1 MENHCPRSH
10 DPPTLLDTL
19 GHTDKLAVLGS
30 AAAAVGGQMTGEG
43 HQEQLKA
50 ERTPK
55 RDECPRNSAGLSGP
69 ACPEDEMLLS
79 VAFGIGVLLALAGS
93 TAAHGCVAPH
103 HLVSK
108 LLHQLEDSV
117 KRDEPPNPSI
127 LLAMNLAGATDSS
140 ARQWLLQQIQKE
152 AVKKA
157 QKDMTS
163 GQVALYVL
171 ALLSSCQNP
180 QQVHALGHTV
190 DLLSILQQKTDEE
203 MASLETEGVP
213 ITTLYSVS
221 LDALALCLA
230 GAGGYREPS
239 VMLAKQVLS
248 PESDISVDTR
258 AVAALALTCTYSHVD
273 LQDEQD
279 LLWEALSTV
288 TNEFLD
294 EQEKGNG
301 MIGNIYSMGL
311 ALQALG
317 ATSKFYAPR
326 EWDCTQ
332 AFSVVYK
339 HDYRLPMA
347 IAQVL
352 PALVGK
358 SYLEAAHVDCDAIAA
373 SITVHYSVIN
383 KLRGKHFSYT
393 ISVQVPRGSTLLR
406 VLQEAAAK
414 EPNKFSFKTEQ
425 TSWGPMVVS
434 IHGLAASS
442 ADRTYWQFLSG
453 QDALQEGVGT
463 YKPHM
468 GEHIQAVFS
477 TY

>member
-1 MENHCPRSH
+1 
-10 DPPTLLDTL
+10 
-19 GHTDKLAVLGS
+19 
-30 AAAAVGGQMTGEG
+30 
-43 HQEQLKA
+43 
-50 ERTPK
+50 
-55 RDECPRNSAGLSGP
+55 
-69 ACPEDEMLLS
+69 MLLS

-152 AVKKA
+152 AVTKA

-203 MASLETEGVP
+203 MGSLETEGVP

-230 GAGGYREPS
+230 GAGGYRGPS

-326 EWDCTQ
+326 DWDCTQ

-393 ISVQVPRGSTLLR
+393 ISVQVPRGATLLR